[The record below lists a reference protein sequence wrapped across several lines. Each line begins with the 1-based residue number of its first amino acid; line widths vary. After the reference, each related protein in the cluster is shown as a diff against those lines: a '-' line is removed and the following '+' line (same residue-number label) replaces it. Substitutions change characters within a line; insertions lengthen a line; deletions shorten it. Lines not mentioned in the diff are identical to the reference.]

1 MDAREGR
8 LWVLNQE
15 PYRPG
20 KLLIFLVKHVIIVFS
35 FTSADKVPCD
45 SSKTAP
51 NTSSIV
57 EIMFGQI
64 I

>member
-1 MDAREGR
+1 MGFESRAISARQT
-8 LWVLNQE
+8 VN
-15 PYRPG
+15 
-20 KLLIFLVKHVIIVFS
+20 ILVKHVIIVFS

-45 SSKTAP
+45 SRKTAP